1 MPNYSEAKKKNTHI
15 LQKIL
20 VIHMMLDVSKIKN
33 KQYRNAI
40 FDKIFKPLAKEK
52 IVS

>member
-1 MPNYSEAKKKNTHI
+1 
-15 LQKIL
+15 
-20 VIHMMLDVSKIKN
+20 MMLDVSKIKN

-52 IVS
+52 IVSQLFFNNVRKPLPAQA